1 MGQDTQELYDKADMA
16 LYHAKLDPHHHIALY
31 NELMKEDSR
40 EGMGLSFTDLATG
53 EPASVLIYRYDET
66 EEILY
71 ANDNCLKLFGCEDM
85 QEFMKLTGRS
95 FRTLIHPDDVEATSS
110 RCLAMKRMNSM
121 I

>member
-71 ANDNCLKLFGCEDM
+71 AND
-85 QEFMKLTGRS
+85 T
-95 FRTLIHPDDVEATSS
+95 A
-110 RCLAMKRMNSM
+110 
-121 I
+121 

>member
-85 QEFMKLTGRS
+85 QEFMKLQISVERCTDSEMIGA
-95 FRTLIHPDDVEATSS
+95 LISHD
-110 RCLAMKRMNSM
+110 RCM
-121 I
+121 